1 MRFTEQLSA
10 AASALLISIA
20 AASPIE
26 LEQRNISTKAFTIHQ
41 SDEPKDFIQSGPAAV
56 LSTYGKFGK
65 TAPDDVVAA
74 AAANNGVVT
83 ASPAAYDS
91 QYLAPVNI
99 GGQTLNLAFD
109 TGSAD
114 L

>member
-1 MRFTEQLSA
+1 MRFIEQLSA

-26 LEQRNISTKAFTIHQ
+26 LEQRDFSKKAFTIHQ
-41 SDEPKDFIQSGPAAV
+41 SDEPKEFIQSGPAAV
-56 LSTYGKFGK
+56 LSTYEKFGK
-65 TAPDDVVAA
+65 TAPQDVVA

-83 ASPAAYDS
+83 ASPSAYDS
-91 QYLAPVNI
+91 QYLTPVNV
-99 GGQTLNLAFD
+99 GGQTVNLDID

>member
-1 MRFTEQLSA
+1 MRFIEQLSA
-10 AASALLISIA
+10 AASALLISA

-26 LEQRNISTKAFTIHQ
+26 LEQRDFSKKAFTIHQ
-41 SDEPKDFIQSGPAAV
+41 SDEPKEFIQSGPAAV
-56 LSTYGKFGK
+56 LSTYEKFGK
-65 TAPDDVVAA
+65 TAPQDVVTA

-83 ASPAAYDS
+83 ALPAAYDS
-91 QYLAPVNI
+91 QYLTPVNI
-99 GGQTLNLAFD
+99 GGQTVNLDID

>member
-1 MRFTEQLSA
+1 MRFIEQLSA

-26 LEQRNISTKAFTIHQ
+26 LEQRDFSKKAFTIHQ
-41 SDEPKDFIQSGPAAV
+41 SDEPKEFIQSGPAAV
-56 LSTYGKFGK
+56 LSTYEKFGK
-65 TAPDDVVAA
+65 TAPQDVVTA

-83 ASPAAYDS
+83 ASPSAYDS
-91 QYLAPVNI
+91 QYLTPVNV
-99 GGQTLNLAFD
+99 GGQTVNLDID